1 MVMMMFAVGDIVDDD
16 VDHHHHYYYH
26 HIDVIHE
33 AFLLFCE
40 EIVSASVQ

>member
-1 MVMMMFAVGDIVDDD
+1 MFAVGDIVDDD

>member
-1 MVMMMFAVGDIVDDD
+1 MVMMIFAVGDLGDDD

-40 EIVSASVQ
+40 